1 MTKRQERSP
10 ANIKTNETKL
20 VGHKRPKP
28 IGQRGRSKRLTEQP
42 KVYNWPKARTHHRRN
57 RIGCSTGSIHRSL
70 NTSSWGNIMWDTFGI
85 EVLIHPQLVIRR
97 LFFFFFEVRLSI
109 LMLGAVALMVV
120 ESSSVIH

>member
-42 KVYNWPKARTHHRRN
+42 KVYNWPKARTRHPRN
-57 RIGCSTGSIHRSL
+57 RVGLLPRACFNSPIA
-70 NTSSWGNIMWDTFGI
+70 
-85 EVLIHPQLVIRR
+85 IRR
-97 LFFFFFEVRLSI
+97 LPVLGVSI
-109 LMLGAVALMVV
+109 IFT
-120 ESSSVIH
+120 SVIYFNSMEPNCPPSPF